1 MPCNVGFRVGG
12 VNKSLGFFI
21 FCCTLFLYCI
31 YLNTALF
38 YSFTGCV
45 SKYNNSGI
53 PFSVCRGTGSCLV
66 LVVSGGSAICP
77 RSDIWYR

>member
-38 YSFTGCV
+38 YLFTGCV
-45 SKYNNSGI
+45 QSI
-53 PFSVCRGTGSCLV
+53 TTPVFRIFVCLGTGSCWV

>member
-12 VNKSLGFFI
+12 VNKSLGFFHI
-21 FCCTLFLYCI
+21 LLYFILYCI

-38 YSFTGCV
+38 YLFTGCV

-53 PFSVCRGTGSCLV
+53 LYFRMP
-66 LVVSGGSAICP
+66 
-77 RSDIWYR
+77 WYR